1 MSAKIISLFFVIL
14 FSFLMSFFPVYGE
27 DSLYEV
33 TGKKIVY
40 KDDKNLIIVSG
51 DAYAK
56 DRLGKE
62 IYSDKIIYD
71 KKKLTI
77 LTSNKSIYYDGKG
90 NKLVANNFFYDLN
103 LKKIKANGNVNYFN
117 KEGDHFKF
125 SSFEY
130 YEDLEKGSGKDFA
143 GKLADKS
150 LMEGPSAEIDQ
161 KKGTII
167 INKNKNK
174 FYNYFTSLFKNTK
187 RNTYTSC
194 KDERGLDFSIKKKC
208 PDWSVTSSQT
218 THDKN
223 EKMIYHEGVLVHIK
237 NVPVFYTP
245 YFSHPDPTVKRKSG
259 FLPASIKNFTD
270 LGRSLKTPYFF
281 EMGDDKDITFTP
293 VFYLDENPIFLG
305 EYRQQNKNSNLVID
319 ASYSQGYKELI
330 KRNNGKTIDRTP
342 GSRNHLFFSFLGN
355 YNDLLF
361 SKNDLTLNIQKV
373 SQKNYLKVHQI
384 NTNYVS
390 QDVTSL
396 ENSIKL
402 NSYKR
407 NMQLSLAAQV
417 YENLNDDNSSTKY
430 EYTLPSVS
438 FNNFFRKFEQSISFS
453 NSFSAKN
460 LGRDINTIE
469 QNNHINTNS
478 DLKTNLIEGLGS
490 TYMSSIRNV
499 NIYNENVS
507 GAKENLNSDNYLT
520 IALKNSYPLVK
531 WTDKTEQSINPIL
544 FTKYTTGS
552 MSSSSSTNRPLNYGD
567 IESMDRNNS
576 ATNPETGA
584 SAGYGIEYNIN
595 KKNFENKVF
604 LDAAI
609 SIGQVLRGKKLKEMP
624 NNSLQ
629 EKKSDYVGNSSF
641 KLNTKKFNNAN
652 FNIDYNYIINNNFN
666 TSLQHE
672 ISTSFQN
679 DNHNFLLTYYEE
691 NEIGTDR
698 SVSSTYKRNFDNG
711 LNVSIGATKNLEKNF
726 TESNSIAANYVSD
739 CLEIGLRLAKT
750 FYETSEVKPSNALTF
765 SIMLKPFGS
774 PVSPDLSSFVN

>member
-1 MSAKIISLFFVIL
+1 MSTKTTSFFFVIF
-14 FSFLMSFFPVYGE
+14 FSFLMIFFPVYGE
-27 DSLYEV
+27 DFLYEV
-33 TGKKIVY
+33 AGKKIVY
-40 KDDKNLIIVSG
+40 ENDKNLIIASG

-56 DRLGKE
+56 DKLGKE

-77 LTSNKSIYYDGKG
+77 LTSNKSTYYDGKG

-130 YEDLEKGSGKDFA
+130 YEDLEKGSGKDFT
-143 GKLADKS
+143 GKLADDS

-305 EYRQQNKNSNLVID
+305 EYRQQNKNSYLVID

-330 KRNNGKTIDRTP
+330 KKNNGKTIDRTP
-342 GSRNHLFFSFLGN
+342 GSRNHLFLSFSGN
-355 YNDLLF
+355 YDDLLF
-361 SKNDLTLNIQKV
+361 PNNDLGVNIQKV

-384 NTNYVS
+384 NTNFVT
-390 QDVTSL
+390 QGVTSL
-396 ENSIKL
+396 HNSIKL
-402 NSYKR
+402 NSYER
-407 NMQLSLAAQV
+407 NMQLSLEGHI

-430 EYTLPSVS
+430 QYTLPSVS
-438 FNNFFRKFEQSISFS
+438 FNNFFRKFEQSISFG
-453 NSFSAKN
+453 NSFSARN

-478 DLKTNLIEGLGS
+478 DLKTNLIDGLGS
-490 TYMSSIRNV
+490 TYISSIRNV
-499 NIYNENVS
+499 NVYNENVS

-520 IALKNSYPLVK
+520 LALKNSYPLVK

-544 FTKYTTGS
+544 FTKYTSGS
-552 MSSSSSTNRPLNYGD
+552 MSKSSANRRLNYGD

-584 SAGYGIEYNIN
+584 SAGYGIGYNIN

-609 SIGQVLRGKKLKEMP
+609 SIGQVSRLKKLKEMP
-624 NNSLQ
+624 NNSLR
-629 EKKSDYVGNSSF
+629 EKKSDFVGSSSF
-641 KLNTKKFNNAN
+641 KLNNEKFNNAN
-652 FNIDYNYIINNNFN
+652 FDIGYNYIVNNDFNNFH
-666 TSLQHE
+666 QHE
-672 ISTSFQN
+672 ITTSLKN

-691 NEIGTDR
+691 NEIGTAR
-698 SVSSTYKRNFDNG
+698 SVSSTYKRDFDNG
-711 LNVSIGATKNLEKNF
+711 LVVSIGATKNLAKDF
-726 TESNSIAANYVSD
+726 TESNSFAAKYVSD
-739 CLEIGLRLAKT
+739 CLEISLSLDKT
-750 FYETSEVKPSNALTF
+750 FYENSEVKPSNALTF
-765 SIMLKPFGS
+765 SVVLKPFGT
-774 PVSPDLSSFVN
+774 PFSPDLSSFVD